1 MAYELFELAL
11 YDIFEE
17 FCLPFLNQSDEI
29 LKKLGVSSAFI
40 SEVGWKKGENIDLKY
55 QRTKIEDVYHDSHVH
70 FYSQF
75 KYIYN
80 PNLKLHYDNLDYLEK
95 EETIKTKV
103 KELFETRKQFIIQW
117 IKYSASRFFHQEMEF
132 FSPAKSLG
140 ISRGNE
146 FTNNNYDYYNSK
158 LHSFR
163 DIILKLFDNPK
174 NQGFLNFNSLM
185 FFLILYED
193 PYDEIHFVI
202 QLWFNMTIKLD
213 FDILPDINF
222 FYARPPTPDEN
233 MRYGFMG
240 HKVEIKYNAND
251 FNSSYLQNFTR
262 FRMTKI
268 EDTIS
273 NELTK
278 LGFAQTNLSIINN
291 DIEIWLE
298 NLELEKNLSIH
309 LKNFKTFKSLFD
321 NTNISYSV
329 LDKKIE
335 TQDNL
340 LSSLQ
345 SKINL
350 LISFLN
356 KIQTHTPK
364 ELHLLLNFSELK
376 TIT

>member
-1 MAYELFELAL
+1 MAYKPPSNKDGLERELFELTL
-11 YDIFEE
+11 SDLFHE

-55 QRTKIEDVYHDSHVH
+55 QRTKIEDVHQDPHVH

-80 PNLKLHYDNLDYLEK
+80 PDLKLVDNLNYLEK

-103 KELFETRKQFIIQW
+103 KELFETRKLFIIQW
-117 IKYSASRFFHQEMEF
+117 IKYSASRFFHQEMEY
-132 FSPAKSLG
+132 
-140 ISRGNE
+140 IE
-146 FTNNNYDYYNSK
+146 HNYSYYNSK

-163 DIILKLFDNPK
+163 NIILKLFDNPK
-174 NQGFLNFNSLM
+174 NQGFLNINSLM

-202 QLWFNMTIKLD
+202 DLWFKMTIKLD
-213 FDILPDINF
+213 FNILPDINY

-251 FNSSYLQNFTR
+251 FNSSYLQNFIR

-278 LGFAQTNLSIINN
+278 LGFTQTNLSIINI

-309 LKNFKTFKSLFD
+309 LKNFKTFKSSFD
-321 NTNISYSV
+321 NTNTSYSV
-329 LDKKIE
+329 LGKKIE
-335 TQDNL
+335 TQDKL

-356 KIQTHTPK
+356 KIQTQTPK
-364 ELHLLLNFSELK
+364 ELHSLLKFSELK